1 MHDQKC
7 FCMKVFCWR
16 APQPSQLKK
25 GLEAI
30 VLSEALETHCFF
42 PRKCLVRVTCR
53 KGELLLLLHSR
64 RGDQQAWICLF
75 GDFLS
80 CCKLVFSIIITLLA
94 TTSTSS
100 SLPSR
105 SSIIFLTSCSLSFL
119 PATGVAGEAGVGRH
133 KHVEQEVEQ
142 KGDRETK
149 GRHLKRGEIEK

>member
-1 MHDQKC
+1 MHDQQC
-7 FCMKVFCWR
+7 FCKKVFCSQ
-16 APQPSQLKK
+16 APQPSQLKECLK
-25 GLEAI
+25 AI
-30 VLSEALETHCFF
+30 DFSEALKTHCFYKK
-42 PRKCLVRVTCR
+42 KCLVRVTCC

-133 KHVEQEVEQ
+133 KHVEQEDEQ
-142 KGDRETK
+142 K
-149 GRHLKRGEIEK
+149 